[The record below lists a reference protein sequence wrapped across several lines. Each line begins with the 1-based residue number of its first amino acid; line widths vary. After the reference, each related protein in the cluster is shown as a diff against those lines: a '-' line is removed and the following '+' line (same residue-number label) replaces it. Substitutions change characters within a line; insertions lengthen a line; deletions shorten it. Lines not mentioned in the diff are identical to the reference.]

1 MARVNILIA
10 GVGGQGIITAG
21 KMIAE
26 AGNYSNTKVLI
37 AETHGLA
44 QRGGGV
50 NIHVRIGDVN
60 SPLIPLGKADYLVG
74 LEATEVLR
82 NLNYA
87 SRKRTTIIINNYVVR
102 PVLPKVRLLSL
113 QEVLDKLK
121 GCKVYVID
129 ANQIAINAGN
139 IKAANAA
146 ILGFLYSL
154 GAFEGLIS
162 EEAFIKALKYE
173 SNIKAFKIAQVIKI
187 NGIDINGI

>member
-21 KMIAE
+21 KIIAE
-26 AGNYSNTKVLI
+26 AGSYSNTKVLI

-60 SPLIPLGKADYLVG
+60 SPLIPFGKADYLVG
-74 LEATEVLR
+74 LEAIEVLR

-87 SRKRTTIIINNYVVR
+87 SRNTEIIINNYIIR

-113 QEVLDKLK
+113 NEILGKLR
-121 GCKVYVID
+121 GLKVHVID
-129 ANQIAINAGN
+129 ANSIALKAGN
-139 IKAANAA
+139 PKAANAA

-154 GAFEGLIS
+154 GAFKGLIS
-162 EEAFIKALKYE
+162 EDSFIKALKHE
-173 SNIKAFKIAQVIKI
+173 SNIIAFKLGMNVKSMLKVF
-187 NGIDINGI
+187 

>member
-21 KMIAE
+21 KIIAE

-87 SRKRTTIIINNYVVR
+87 SRKHTTIIINNYVVR

-113 QEVLDKLK
+113 QEILDKLK

-154 GAFEGLIS
+154 GAFEGLIN
-162 EEAFIKALKYE
+162 EESFIKALKYE

>member
-26 AGNYSNTKVLI
+26 AGNYSNVKVLV

-60 SPLIPLGKADYLVG
+60 SPLVPLGKADYLVG
-74 LEATEVLR
+74 LEANEVLR

-87 SRKRTTIIINNYVVR
+87 NKNTQIIVNTYVNK
-102 PVLPKVRLLSL
+102 PVLPKVKPL
-113 QEVLDKLK
+113 QLDKVLEELK
-121 GCKVYVID
+121 GLKVHVIS
-129 ANQIAINAGN
+129 ANEIAINVGN
-139 IKAANAA
+139 PKAANAA
-146 ILGFLYSL
+146 ILGYLYSL
-154 GAFEGLIS
+154 GAFKEIK

-173 SNIKAFKIAQVIKI
+173 SNVKAFKVGLSIAKTTLV
-187 NGIDINGI
+187 